1 MADSTVPLA
10 RQRVRETLDGSFDGV
25 DFDSD
30 GNASF
35 RYGSAHVFVHVR
47 EFDEDSAV
55 VVLESPVV
63 KGATASPELYEYV
76 ATQAAPHEFGHLIVA
91 PNDDGKT
98 ASITF
103 THSLL
108 GDYLDD
114 MELRVAAVAV
124 AFTADELD
132 DQLAERFGGTVHHTD

>member
-1 MADSTVPLA
+1 MADSTVPQA
-10 RQRVRETLDGSFDGV
+10 RQRVRDTLEGSFDEV
-25 DFDSD
+25 DFDAD

-63 KGATASPELYEYV
+63 KGATVSPELFEYV
-76 ATQAAPHEFGHLIVA
+76 ATGSAPHEFGHLSVQK
-91 PNDDGKT
+91 DDGGDT
-98 ASITF
+98 ATIVF
-103 THSLL
+103 KHSLL

-132 DQLAERFGGTVHHTD
+132 DQLAERFGGEVHHSV